1 VRREH
6 RQFLLV
12 GELVGS
18 TIVNFLLNAAIAWF
32 LFRSLARVPLFGRA
46 SIANDTIGTAF
57 ILPLLTAIVA
67 TPLVA
72 IQVAQKKLPLIAADE
87 LHLSPWARRSL
98 FVRGAAVGL
107 AAVAFI
113 AIPLV
118 MLWSRFGPTDLSFA
132 HFVWFKAS
140 FAAGVGALVTPLI
153 GWWALQAASRSD

>member
-1 VRREH
+1 MRREH

-12 GELVGS
+12 GELIGS
-18 TIVNFLLNAAIAWF
+18 TIVNFLLNAGIAWF
-32 LFRSLARVPLFGRA
+32 LFRSMATVPLFGKA

-57 ILPLLTAIVA
+57 ILPLLTAIIA

-98 FVRGAAVGL
+98 FVRGGALGL

-113 AIPLV
+113 AVPLV
-118 MLWSRFGPTDLSFA
+118 IVWARVGPPHLSFA
-132 HFVWFKAS
+132 RFVWFKAT
-140 FAAGVGALVTPLI
+140 FAAAVGAIVTPLI
-153 GWWALQAASRSD
+153 GWCALQAASRTD